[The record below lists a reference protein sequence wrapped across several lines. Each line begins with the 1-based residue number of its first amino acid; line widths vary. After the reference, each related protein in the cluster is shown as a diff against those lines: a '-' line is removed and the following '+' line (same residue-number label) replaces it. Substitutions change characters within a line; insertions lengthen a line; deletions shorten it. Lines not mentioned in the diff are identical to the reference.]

1 MIIRMLLF
9 VEVTNFSGILLSAT
23 FFVLV
28 YEYVVAIIIAE
39 NSILSFIH
47 AVNGLP
53 FQIHAAHIGI
63 ITVSAMR
70 VMDEHLVLQVD
81 ELRRQYLYLCT
92 SKASKL
98 RTWAKPASK
107 GASGAT
113 ANVCFFLVFC
123 EVNLKTE
130 VHGPVTLGAVCS
142 SISLAQ
148 YCSPDPSPPTLH
160 RFTRRSLRDTGAE
173 ESSSGVSICTF
184 VLGKQV
190 N

>member
-1 MIIRMLLF
+1 MLLF

-81 ELRRQYLYLCT
+81 ELRRQYLYVCT

-130 VHGPVTLGAVCS
+130 VHGCDARPCLQLHLLGTVLFARPIATHV
-142 SISLAQ
+142 AHAHT
-148 YCSPDPSPPTLH
+148 P
-160 RFTRRSLRDTGAE
+160 
-173 ESSSGVSICTF
+173 ESQGH
-184 VLGKQV
+184 GR
-190 N
+190 

>member
-1 MIIRMLLF
+1 M
-9 VEVTNFSGILLSAT
+9 
-23 FFVLV
+23 
-28 YEYVVAIIIAE
+28 
-39 NSILSFIH
+39 LSFIQ
-47 AVNGLP
+47 AVNCLP
-53 FQIHAAHIGI
+53 FQIHAADIGV
-63 ITVSAMR
+63 ITASAMR
-70 VMDEHLVLQVD
+70 VMDEHLVVQVD

-92 SKASKL
+92 SKASLCTSTASKL

-123 EVNLKTE
+123 EVNLTTE
-130 VHGPVTLGAVCS
+130 VHGPVTLGPVCS

-160 RFTRRSLRDTGAE
+160 TFTRRSLRDTGAE
-173 ESSSGVSICTF
+173 AELLRCQYLYFCTRKASNLSTPQDRLRQPWPCDSSTSSICTF
-184 VLGKQV
+184 VPDKQG